1 VTAAT
6 GSNATTIATNAVTN
20 AKLAD
25 MAAATIKG
33 RVTGS
38 GTGDPMDLT
47 PDQARATIAAASAI
61 HTHSISDVTNLQT
74 ELNLK
79 APLASPVFTG
89 NPTAPTAAAGDN
101 DLSIANTEFVQQ
113 ELAAGTAVAKNLEV
127 YVRNMAGASMPAG
140 TIVYINGSNGNRPT
154 ITKAQANSDANS
166 AQTFGFTK
174 TALADGAFGF
184 VIVRGELVNVNTF
197 GLGEGTQ
204 LYLSPDTAG
213 QWTTSKPSAP
223 QHLVYVGIVVRDHPT
238 QGVIL
243 VAIQNGYEL
252 NEIHD
257 VAISSPTTGQFLKRN
272 AGNTL
277 WVNSGIVSADIT
289 DATSAPTSNVIVKR
303 NADGG
308 ASFSGGVSGYAVQAD
323 SIASTAILGQ
333 SVSGTGL
340 NGSSYE
346 GVGVIGQSDSNAAGT
361 FTSSSGPSHATFGN
375 NADNRSFIARV
386 KGAFGWFRGVWTGRI
401 QAADTLTANRTW
413 TLPDTTGTI
422 ALTNDPRF
430 IDARPPL
437 AHTHVS
443 ADITDATSGGN
454 GVADAGKLVE
464 YGDIGEI
471 RVSLNEGPPVTF
483 GGIGIVSGGYEGA
496 FWQLGHTT
504 LTTDRFYSLPDA
516 SGTLMLGDQNLAE
529 ITNPALARDAL
540 GSGTVGDQV
549 FTSETQSDV
558 YDIIGIRPITRV
570 EYTSGSGI
578 IDIPSDAKLVSFLLI
593 GGGGGGGSGCRKAPT
608 TAGSGGSG
616 GTPGRW
622 VAVPP
627 IPISELG
634 TSSVLF
640 SVGEGGVG
648 GPARTT
654 NDTAGQTGTVG
665 GVSSITFA
673 GTTIAA
679 SGGSGGPNGAIN
691 QNSSSVAGIGGSHGV
706 IGYGGFFITTASNPS
721 LITGNSA
728 AIPLVNNSYPT
739 SGGPAGGMSAAGT
752 IYSGAA
758 GGTLGVAAYSVVG
771 GSAGTGISPTGK
783 VGKTSLVTRAGT
795 GGGGARTSDTT
806 FSGNAGGNGGLY
818 GGGGG
823 GGSPSNN
830 GWDSGAGGNGAGGLV
845 QVTFYY

>member
-1 VTAAT
+1 
-6 GSNATTIATNAVTN
+6 
-20 AKLAD
+20 
-25 MAAATIKG
+25 
-33 RVTGS
+33 
-38 GTGDPMDLT
+38 
-47 PDQARATIAAASAI
+47 
-61 HTHSISDVTNLQT
+61 
-74 ELNLK
+74 
-79 APLASPVFTG
+79 
-89 NPTAPTAAAGDN
+89 
-101 DLSIANTEFVQQ
+101 
-113 ELAAGTAVAKNLEV
+113 VAKNLEFLA
-127 YVRNMAGASMPAG
+127 RNQSGAPIPKGS
-140 TIVYINGSNGNRPT
+140 IVYINGATGNKPL
-154 ITKAQANSDANS
+154 ITLAQANNDTNS
-166 AQTFGFTK
+166 AQTIGFTK
-174 TALADGAFGF
+174 TDISNNGTGF
-184 VIVRGELVNVNTF
+184 VIVRGELENVKTF
-197 GLGEGTQ
+197 GATEGQQ
-204 LYLSPDTAG
+204 LYLSPTTAG
-213 QWTTSKPSAP
+213 AFTTTKPSAP
-223 QHLVYVGIVVRDHPT
+223 QHLVYVGIVVAAST
-238 QGVIL
+238 GAAFNGIIL

-252 NEIHD
+252 NELHD
-257 VAISSPTTGQFLKRN
+257 VAISGLTTGQFLKRN

-640 SVGEGGVG
+640 SVGGGGVG

-721 LITGNSA
+721 LITDNSA
-728 AIPLVNNSYPT
+728 AIPLVNNFYPT